1 MLLADVPSSNV
12 DASPAARGSARF
24 VLPWAAQNRSK
35 SYMHMHIEE
44 EITLARLTV
53 ADLQQMKKDKKYIA
67 AGVVYE
73 AQMTRIFERGGV
85 DLLSVGDSV
94 GRAFLNFANP
104 DDYGEN
110 EMLVFGS
117 AVARTAERAVVN
129 IDMPT
134 SVCNGGAKEVERV
147 AKRIKAETT
156 ADMTKV
162 DLRTQEEALFDEV
175 QAVLESGLA
184 VYPQIGFDY
193 VAGGDLHGSKEE
205 RDHVVHWAQKV
216 QEAGAS
222 MIDLTM
228 VTSEIYGA
236 VASSV
241 TIPVIGGQAT
251 PEADGKIWVSYA
263 LVGYATPTIDATDGR
278 NSAAKYCYDIA
289 QKALD
294 DVHAG
299 KW

>member
-1 MLLADVPSSNV
+1 M
-12 DASPAARGSARF
+12 
-24 VLPWAAQNRSK
+24 
-35 SYMHMHIEE
+35 
-44 EITLARLTV
+44 ARLTV
-53 ADLQQMKKDKKYIA
+53 ADLQQMKRDGKKIA

-94 GRAFLNFANP
+94 GRSFLNFANP

-134 SVCNGGAKEVERV
+134 SVCNAGPNEVLRV
-147 AKRIKAETT
+147 AKRIKEETG

-162 DLRTQEEALFDEV
+162 DLRTQEEKLFDEV
-175 QAVLESGLA
+175 AAVIESGLA
-184 VYPQIGFDY
+184 AYPQIGFDY

-205 RDHVVHWAQKV
+205 RDHVVKWAQKV
-216 QEAGAS
+216 EEAGAS

-236 VASSV
+236 VARSV
-241 TIPVIGGQAT
+241 SIPVIGGQAT

-263 LVGYATPTIDATDGR
+263 LVGYQTPTIDATDGR
-278 NSAAKYCYDIA
+278 PSAARYCYDLA
-289 QKALD
+289 KKALD
-294 DVHAG
+294 DVHSG
-299 KW
+299 SW